1 MKNETEHIKGE
12 SEMARPGLG
21 ESSEAVAL
29 GIKFKSA
36 KKTINKG
43 FPSGPMVKNLPS
55 DAQDVGSIPSWGTKI
70 LHATGQL
77 SLCASTKTRD
87 AK

>member
-1 MKNETEHIKGE
+1 
-12 SEMARPGLG
+12 MARPGMG

-36 KKTINKG
+36 YKTINKD
-43 FPSGPMVKNLPS
+43 FPSGPVVENLPS
-55 DAQDVGSIPSWGTKI
+55 DAPDVGSIPSWGTKI

-77 SLCASTKTRD
+77 SLCASTKTRE

>member
-1 MKNETEHIKGE
+1 
-12 SEMARPGLG
+12 MARPGMG

-36 KKTINKG
+36 YKTINKD
-43 FPSGPMVKNLPS
+43 FPSGPVAENLPS

-77 SLCASTKTRD
+77 SLCVSTKTRE

>member
-1 MKNETEHIKGE
+1 
-12 SEMARPGLG
+12 MARPGLG

-36 KKTINKG
+36 YKTINKD
-43 FPSGPMVKNLPS
+43 FPSGPVAENLPS

-77 SLCASTKTRD
+77 SLCASTKTRE